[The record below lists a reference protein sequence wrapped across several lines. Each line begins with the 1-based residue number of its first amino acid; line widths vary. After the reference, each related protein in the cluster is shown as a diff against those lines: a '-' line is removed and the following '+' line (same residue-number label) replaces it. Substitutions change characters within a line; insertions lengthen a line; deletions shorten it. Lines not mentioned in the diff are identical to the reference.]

1 MRIALIVPGVGGVQ
15 RDGHERVIPVIQALI
30 KRLASRHEVLVVAL
44 DDERQTRYPLL
55 GATVVTLG
63 RLGRLPLLAGMWRL
77 TRLLRQERGR
87 FDVLHAFWAGDHAF
101 WTLVA
106 GLILRTPVIVSVGG
120 GELVWLPDIAYGG
133 HGGLPGR
140 MKTSLI
146 LRMAD
151 AVSAGSRYSLA
162 PLARIRPDALWLPW
176 GVDWQVFDA
185 PTERPPGPPWRLLHV
200 ASLNRVKDQ
209 TTLLRAVRIMR
220 AQVPVELDCIGEDTL
235 NGNMQRLAV
244 ELGLEQSVKFHGFK
258 PVEEVV
264 PFYHRAHVYVHS
276 SRFESM
282 SAVVLEAAA
291 AGLPTVGTAVG
302 LVAEMAPNSAIAV
315 PVRDPNALAQGVL
328 SLLGDAQKRLDLG
341 RAAQEF
347 ARRYDADWTVGQLES
362 IYAALS
368 DRHRQPSSPQA

>member
-1 MRIALIVPGVGGVQ
+1 
-15 RDGHERVIPVIQALI
+15 
-30 KRLASRHEVLVVAL
+30 
-44 DDERQTRYPLL
+44 
-55 GATVVTLG
+55 
-63 RLGRLPLLAGMWRL
+63 
-77 TRLLRQERGR
+77 
-87 FDVLHAFWAGDHAF
+87 
-101 WTLVA
+101 
-106 GLILRTPVIVSVGG
+106 VIVSVGG

-185 PTERPPGPPWRLLHV
+185 PTEHPPGPPWRLLHV
-200 ASLNRVKDQ
+200 ASLNPVKDQ